1 MQCNKYFQIRK
12 YDFQYLRTNLPSLN
26 LTVKFKYLE
35 GSFVDLRKSL
45 PSANIQSTSKSR
57 ERSQCLACSCLPYV
71 QIRK

>member
-45 PSANIQSTSKSR
+45 PSANIHSR
-57 ERSQCLACSCLPYV
+57 LLKAERGVSVSPAPVCHVC
-71 QIRK
+71 R